1 MRRLAGLFFATV
13 VVASCGGEPPPPPPA
28 PTVDPLAG
36 LFPPIFDDYFA
47 LDHPPGSCVTEE
59 EMEAD
64 LMIRLRNEVMVSSLT
79 CQSAYG
85 GDQAFIDYVNFTTV
99 HAPAIRDGQE
109 TLGNFLGRYLGG
121 SRARLFDTYIT
132 EMANTESQTVINVS
146 PGRYCSAR
154 RTQFEAATDFD
165 RAALDRYLTQA
176 MVEYGEN
183 YPLCD
188 SEPPLAQI
196 VASRGGTLPVNAAST
211 PAGTTAP
218 DTTPVNTAAPAA
230 TPADAEA
237 AQPVDTAA
245 VPNVVLPERRPSG
258 G

>member
-1 MRRLAGLFFATV
+1 MRRLAGLFFTTV
-13 VVASCGGEPPPPPPA
+13 LVASCAEPPPPPP
-28 PTVDPLAG
+28 PPRVDPLAG
-36 LFPPIFDDYFA
+36 LFPPIFDDYFELA
-47 LDHPPGSCVTEE
+47 HPPGACVTQE

-99 HAPAIRDGQE
+99 HAPSIRNGQE

-132 EMANTESQTVINVS
+132 EMANQESQTVINVS
-146 PGRYCSAR
+146 PGRYCAAR
-154 RTQFEAATDFD
+154 RTQFETATDFD
-165 RAALDRYLTQA
+165 QSELDRYLTQA

-188 SEPPLAQI
+188 SEPPLEQI
-196 VASRGGTLPVNAAST
+196 VASRGGTMPVNAAST
-211 PAGTTAP
+211 PDAMP
-218 DTTPVNTAAPAA
+218 DATPVNTAEPAA
-230 TPADAEA
+230 TPADGDA

-245 VPNVVLPERRPSG
+245 APNVILPTRRPSG